1 MHVSGCLFKY
11 ADRLHYAL
19 WKLTLKA
26 PGAHGPDRHPV
37 VSQMV
42 LGSDLKRGN
51 ATGGPRTAGRG
62 TAIAAALVLALAPA
76 LAACSDDDGGG
87 SGSTPPTPTAERT
100 TSAPATAPADR
111 AAAEAEIRQ
120 NWQKFFDPKTSAED
134 KQAVLENGDR
144 MGPVLQAF
152 SGDERGGQV
161 QARVTKVEFTSATE
175 ATVTYTLTLKGAT
188 ALPDASGTAVEQEGT
203 WKVSVKTL
211 CSLVQ
216 MSGNGSPVPGC

>member
-1 MHVSGCLFKY
+1 
-11 ADRLHYAL
+11 
-19 WKLTLKA
+19 
-26 PGAHGPDRHPV
+26 
-37 VSQMV
+37 MV
-42 LGSDLKRGN
+42 LGSDLERGN

-62 TAIAAALVLALAPA
+62 TAVAAALVLALVPA

-111 AAAEAEIRQ
+111 AAAEAEIKQ
-120 NWQKFFDPKTSAED
+120 NWQTFFDPKTSTED

-144 MGPVLQAF
+144 MGPVLRAF

-188 ALPDASGTAVEQEGT
+188 ALPDASGTAVEQQGT